1 MGRLMDGTSV
11 VIDDLDITRTVVG
24 PDKTQPPL
32 RVDADAMLPASITA
46 QRFEPIS
53 GRAAQ
58 ELQGLCSIQHLQLAL
73 GQ

>member
-1 MGRLMDGTSV
+1 MDGTSV

-32 RVDADAMLPASITA
+32 RVDADAVLPASITV

-53 GRAAQ
+53 ERAPQ
-58 ELQGLCSIQHLQLAL
+58 ELQDLCSIQHLQLAL